1 MAEQNA
7 SNDAKKDEQ
16 VNIAPTVT
24 VTQAPANPLSGYY
37 RQPKIYIRLPSGGK
51 YYPEGALDPS
61 ENGDYAVYAMTAKDE
76 LMLKTPDALL
86 SGESTVEVIK
96 SCVPAIKQPWM
107 MPTIDIDSI
116 LVGIRIATYG
126 DEMDVWANCPE
137 CKEENKY
144 TIPLTNYI
152 NTGKSEWKDK
162 ITTGDLTFD
171 LEPYNYKQ
179 MTGANIKTLEE
190 QRVFSIVNDEEM
202 SDQEK
207 MEKFQKSFVRLTNMT
222 IDTIADVVTA
232 IETPQGKTE
241 NKDQIRDF
249 LNNCDKE
256 VFQGLTDHLAD
267 IKGRQGIPDQHVKC
281 ESCAHEW
288 DLPVTMDQA
297 NFFADRS

>member
-1 MAEQNA
+1 MAEQNV

-16 VNIAPTVT
+16 VDIAPTVT

-37 RQPKIYIRLPSGGK
+37 RQPKIYIRLPSQGN
-51 YYPEGALDPS
+51 YYPEGSLDVS
-61 ENGDYAVYAMTAKDE
+61 ENGDYPVFAMTAKDE

-126 DEMDVWANCPE
+126 EDMDVWANCPE

-144 TIPLTNYI
+144 TIPLTKYI
-152 NTGKSEWKDK
+152 NQGKSEWKDK
-162 ITTGDLTFD
+162 ITAGDLIFD

-179 MTGANIKTLEE
+179 MTSANIKTLEE

-202 SDQEK
+202 SDTEK
-207 MEKFQKSFVRLTNMT
+207 MEKFQKSFVKLTNMT

-232 IETPQGKTE
+232 IETPQGKTD

-249 LNNCDKE
+249 LNNCDKA
-256 VFQGLTDHLAD
+256 VFQDLTDHLAD

-281 ESCAHEW
+281 EACAHEW

>member
-1 MAEQNA
+1 MAEQNV

-16 VNIAPTVT
+16 VDIAPTVT

-61 ENGDYAVYAMTAKDE
+61 ENGDYAIYAMTAKDE

-107 MPTIDIDSI
+107 MPTIDIDSV

-126 DEMDVWANCPE
+126 EDMDVWANCTE

-144 TIPLTNYI
+144 TIPLTKYI
-152 NTGKSEWKDK
+152 NQGKSEWKDK
-162 ITTGDLTFD
+162 ITAGDLIFD

-179 MTGANIKTLEE
+179 MTNANIKTLEE

-202 SDQEK
+202 SDTEK

-232 IETPQGKTE
+232 IETPQGKTD

-249 LNNCDKE
+249 LNNCDKA
-256 VFQGLTDHLAD
+256 VFQDLTDHLAN

-281 ESCAHEW
+281 EKCSHEW

>member
-16 VNIAPTVT
+16 VDIAPTVT
-24 VTQAPANPLSGYY
+24 VTKAPANPLSGYY

-126 DEMDVWANCPE
+126 EDMDVWANCPE

-144 TIPLTNYI
+144 TIPLTKYI
-152 NTGKSEWKDK
+152 NQGKSEWKDK
-162 ITTGDLTFD
+162 ITAGDLIFD
-171 LEPYNYKQ
+171 LKPYIYKQ
-179 MTGANIKTLEE
+179 MTSANIKTLEE

-202 SDQEK
+202 SDTEK
-207 MEKFQKSFVRLTNMT
+207 MEKFQKSFVKLTNMT

-232 IETPQGKTE
+232 IETPQGKTD

-249 LNNCDKE
+249 LNNCDKA
-256 VFQGLTDHLAD
+256 VFQDLTDHLAD

-281 ESCAHEW
+281 EACAHEW

>member
-1 MAEQNA
+1 MAEQNV

-16 VNIAPTVT
+16 PSIAPTVT
-24 VTQAPANPLSGYY
+24 VNTPPANPLSGYY
-37 RQPKIYIRLPSGGK
+37 RQPKIYIRLPSGGD
-51 YYPEGALDPS
+51 YYPEGALDVS
-61 ENGDYAVYAMTAKDE
+61 ENGDYPVFAMTAKDE

-96 SCVPAIKQPWM
+96 SCIPAIKQPWL
-107 MPTIDIDSI
+107 MPTIDIDAA
-116 LVGIRIATYG
+116 LLGIRIATYG
-126 DEMDVWANCPE
+126 SEMDVWSNCPS

-144 TIPLTNYI
+144 TIPLVDYI
-152 NTGKSEWKDK
+152 NQGPAAWKKK
-162 ITTGDLTFD
+162 ITVGDLVFN
-171 LEPYNYKQ
+171 LVPYNYKQ
-179 MTGANIKTLEE
+179 MTKANIKTLEE
-190 QRVFSIVNDEEM
+190 QRVFAIVNDEEM
-202 SDQEK
+202 SDTEK
-207 MEKFQKSFVRLTNMT
+207 MEKFQKSFVKLTNMT

-232 IETPQGKTE
+232 IETPQGKTD

-256 VFQGLTDHLAD
+256 IFQGLTDHLSD

-281 ESCAHEW
+281 EACNHEW

>member
-1 MAEQNA
+1 MAEQNV

-16 VNIAPTVT
+16 VDIGPTVT

-37 RQPKIYIRLPSGGK
+37 RQPKIYIRLPSQGN
-51 YYPEGALDPS
+51 YYPEGSLDVS
-61 ENGDYAVYAMTAKDE
+61 ENGDYPVFAMTAKDE

-96 SCVPAIKQPWM
+96 SCVPAIKQPWK
-107 MPTIDIDSI
+107 MPTIDIDSV
-116 LVGIRIATYG
+116 LLGIRIATYG
-126 DEMDVWANCPE
+126 SEMDVWANCPS

-144 TIPLTNYI
+144 TIPLVDYVNQ
-152 NTGKSEWKDK
+152 GPAAWKK
-162 ITTGDLTFD
+162 QIQVGDLVFN
-171 LEPYNYKQ
+171 LVPYDYKQ
-179 MTGANIKTLEE
+179 MTKANIKTLEE

-202 SDQEK
+202 SDEEK
-207 MEKFQKSFVRLTNMT
+207 MVKFQKSFVKLTNMT
-222 IDTIADVVTA
+222 VDTIADVVTA
-232 IETPQGKTE
+232 IETPQGKTD

-256 VFQGLTDHLAD
+256 IFQGLTDHLSD
-267 IKGRQGIPDQHVKC
+267 IKGRQGIPDQKVKC
-281 ESCAHEW
+281 EKCSHEW

>member
-24 VTQAPANPLSGYY
+24 VSQAPANPLSGYY
-37 RQPKIYIRLPSGGK
+37 RQPKIYIRLPSEGK
-51 YYPEGALDPS
+51 YYPEGSLDSS
-61 ENGDYAVYAMTAKDE
+61 ENGDYPVYAMTAKDE

-107 MPTIDIDSI
+107 MPTIDIDSV

-126 DEMDVWANCPE
+126 EDMDVWANCPN

-144 TIPLTNYI
+144 TIPLTKYI
-152 NTGKSEWKDK
+152 NQGKTSWKDK
-162 ITTGDLTFD
+162 ITAGDLVFD
-171 LEPYNYKQ
+171 LSPYNYKQ
-179 MTGANIKTLEE
+179 MTNANIKTLEE

-202 SDQEK
+202 PDQEK

-232 IETPQGKTE
+232 IETPQGKTD

-249 LNNCDKE
+249 LNNCDKA
-256 VFQGLTDHLAD
+256 VFQDLTDHLAD

-281 ESCAHEW
+281 EACAHEW

>member
-281 ESCAHEW
+281 ESCAHKW

>member
-1 MAEQNA
+1 MAEQNV

-16 VNIAPTVT
+16 VDIAPTVT

-37 RQPKIYIRLPSGGK
+37 RQPKIYIRLPSQGN
-51 YYPEGALDPS
+51 YYPEGSLDVS
-61 ENGDYAVYAMTAKDE
+61 ENGDYPVFAMTAKDE

-126 DEMDVWANCPE
+126 EDMDVWANCPE

-144 TIPLTNYI
+144 TIPLTKYI
-152 NTGKSEWKDK
+152 NQGKSEWKDK
-162 ITTGDLTFD
+162 ITAGDLIFD

-179 MTGANIKTLEE
+179 MTSANIKTLEE

-202 SDQEK
+202 SDTEK
-207 MEKFQKSFVRLTNMT
+207 MEKFQESFVKLTNMT
-222 IDTIADVVTA
+222 VDTIADVVTA
-232 IETPQGKTE
+232 IETPQGKTD

-256 VFQGLTDHLAD
+256 IFQGLTDHLSD
-267 IKGRQGIPDQHVKC
+267 IKGRQGIPDQNVKC

-288 DLPVTMDQA
+288 ELPVTMDQA

>member
-16 VNIAPTVT
+16 VDIAPTVT
-24 VTQAPANPLSGYY
+24 VTKAPANPLSGYY

-107 MPTIDIDSI
+107 MPTIDIDSV

-126 DEMDVWANCPE
+126 EEMDVWANCPE

-144 TIPLTNYI
+144 TIPLTKYI
-152 NTGKSEWKDK
+152 NQGKSEWKDK
-162 ITTGDLTFD
+162 ITAGDLIFD

-202 SDQEK
+202 TDTEK

-232 IETPQGKTE
+232 IETPQGKTD

-249 LNNCDKE
+249 LNNCDKA
-256 VFQGLTDHLAD
+256 VFQDLTDHLSD

>member
-16 VNIAPTVT
+16 VDIAPTVT
-24 VTQAPANPLSGYY
+24 VTKAPANPLSGYY

-126 DEMDVWANCPE
+126 EDMDVWANCPE

-144 TIPLTNYI
+144 TIPLTKYI
-152 NTGKSEWKDK
+152 NQGKSEWKDK
-162 ITTGDLTFD
+162 ITAGDLIFD

-179 MTGANIKTLEE
+179 MTSANIKTLEE

-202 SDQEK
+202 SDTEK
-207 MEKFQKSFVRLTNMT
+207 MEKFQKSFVKLTNMT

-232 IETPQGKTE
+232 IETPQGKTD

-249 LNNCDKE
+249 LNNCDKA
-256 VFQGLTDHLAD
+256 VFQDLTDHLAD

-281 ESCAHEW
+281 EACAHEW

>member
-16 VNIAPTVT
+16 VDIAPTVT
-24 VTQAPANPLSGYY
+24 VTKAPANPLSGYY

-107 MPTIDIDSI
+107 MPTIDIDSV

-126 DEMDVWANCPE
+126 EDMDVWANCPE

-144 TIPLTNYI
+144 TIPLTKYI
-152 NTGKSEWKDK
+152 NQGKSEWKDK
-162 ITTGDLTFD
+162 ITAGDLIFD

-179 MTGANIKTLEE
+179 MTNANIKTLEE

-202 SDQEK
+202 TDTEK

-232 IETPQGKTE
+232 IETPQGKTD

-249 LNNCDKE
+249 LNNCDKA
-256 VFQGLTDHLAD
+256 VFQDLTDHLAD

>member
-16 VNIAPTVT
+16 PSIAPTVT
-24 VTQAPANPLSGYY
+24 VNTPPANPLSGYY
-37 RQPKIYIRLPSGGK
+37 RQPKIYIRLPSGGD
-51 YYPEGALDPS
+51 YYPEGALDVS
-61 ENGDYAVYAMTAKDE
+61 ENGDYPVFAMTAKDE

-96 SCVPAIKQPWM
+96 SCVPAIKQPWK
-107 MPTIDIDSI
+107 MPTIDIDSV
-116 LVGIRIATYG
+116 LLGIRIATYG
-126 DEMDVWANCPE
+126 SEMDVWANCPS

-144 TIPLTNYI
+144 TIPLVDYVNQ
-152 NTGKSEWKDK
+152 GPAAWKK
-162 ITTGDLTFD
+162 QIQVGDLVFN
-171 LEPYNYKQ
+171 LVPYDYKQ
-179 MTGANIKTLEE
+179 MTKANIKTLEE

-202 SDQEK
+202 SDEEK
-207 MEKFQKSFVRLTNMT
+207 MVKFQKSFVKLTNMT
-222 IDTIADVVTA
+222 VDTIADVVTA
-232 IETPQGKTE
+232 IETPQGKTD

-256 VFQGLTDHLAD
+256 IFQGLTDHLSD
-267 IKGRQGIPDQHVKC
+267 IKGRQGIPDQKVKC
-281 ESCAHEW
+281 EKCSHEW